1 MNAIVHTLPPT
12 ASGFDRWQLPAH
24 VAQAVWRG
32 TELGGTNG
40 RALSTGY
47 EALDAALPGGGWP
60 TQGLSEVLLAQAAL
74 CEWRLLGP
82 ALPGFLADRN
92 SRIYLVA
99 PPKAPHAMGLAQLG
113 LAPEQLVWID
123 VQGPADSLWVTE
135 QLIKSEASG
144 AVLAWL
150 PQARPEQVRR
160 LQVLALHCDAPVF
173 LFRPES
179 ALRDAS
185 PAPLRVSVALG
196 ESWGLEVRIRKRRG
210 ASTDAVLHLEAVP
223 GNLHSVLPPRL
234 RALPAPGMQP
244 QEETHALGRPAT
256 ATAARLR
263 IAH

>member
-1 MNAIVHTLPPT
+1 MSVLTPTPPPSPS
-12 ASGFDRWQLPAH
+12 AFDRWQLPAH

-32 TELGGTNG
+32 TEVGGTAG
-40 RALSTGY
+40 RTLTTGY

-74 CEWRLLGP
+74 CEWRLLAP
-82 ALPGFLADRN
+82 ALPTLLADRS

-123 VQGPADSLWVTE
+123 VRGPADSLWVTE

-160 LQVLALHCDAPVF
+160 LQVQALHCDAPVF

-185 PAPLRVSVALG
+185 PAPLRLSVALG
-196 ESWGLEVRIRKRRG
+196 KGWGLEVRVRKRRG
-210 ASTDAVLHLEAVP
+210 AVSDDVLHLQAVP

-234 RALPAPGMQP
+234 RDLPAPGVQP
-244 QEETHALGRPAT
+244 QEERHALGRPAT

>member
-1 MNAIVHTLPPT
+1 MTAAAHPLPPT
-12 ASGFDRWQLPAH
+12 ARGFDRWQLPAH

-32 TELGGTNG
+32 SELGSPAG
-40 RALSTGY
+40 RTLSTGY
-47 EALDAALPGGGWP
+47 ELLDAALPGGGWP
-60 TQGLSEVLLAQAAL
+60 THGLSEVLLAQTAL

-82 ALPGFLADRN
+82 ALPGILADRD
-92 SRIYLVA
+92 SRVYLVA

-135 QLIKSEASG
+135 QLLKSEAAG

-160 LQVLALHCDAPVF
+160 LQVQALHCNAPVF
-173 LFRPES
+173 LFRPAS
-179 ALRDAS
+179 ALRAAS
-185 PAPLRVSVALG
+185 AAPLRLAVALG
-196 ESWGLEVRIRKRRG
+196 QGWGLEVRVLKRRG
-210 ASTDAVLHLEAVP
+210 AISDAVLQLQAVP

-234 RALPAPGMQP
+234 RELPAPGVQP